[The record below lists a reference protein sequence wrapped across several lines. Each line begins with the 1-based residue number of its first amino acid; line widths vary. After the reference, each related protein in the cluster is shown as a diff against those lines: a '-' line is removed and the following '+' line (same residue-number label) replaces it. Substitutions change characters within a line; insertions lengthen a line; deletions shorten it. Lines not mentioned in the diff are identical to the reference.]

1 MFFSSRKGQGLVEY
15 ALLIL
20 LVGIAVIVLL
30 ALFGTGVGNMF
41 SNRVASTPTRSVR
54 LPSAAYQRP

>member
-1 MFFSSRKGQGLVEY
+1 MFFFSPQGQGLVEY

-30 ALFGTGVGNMF
+30 SLYGSGVGNLF
-41 SNRVASTPTRSVR
+41 SNIIASF
-54 LPSAAYQRP
+54 

>member
-20 LVGIAVIVLL
+20 FVGIAVIVLL

-41 SNRVASTPTRSVR
+41 SNVISNI
-54 LPSAAYQRP
+54 

>member
-1 MFFSSRKGQGLVEY
+1 MFFSSMKGQGLVEY

-30 ALFGTGVGNMF
+30 ALFGTGVGNLF
-41 SNRVASTPTRSVR
+41 SNVVANI
-54 LPSAAYQRP
+54 